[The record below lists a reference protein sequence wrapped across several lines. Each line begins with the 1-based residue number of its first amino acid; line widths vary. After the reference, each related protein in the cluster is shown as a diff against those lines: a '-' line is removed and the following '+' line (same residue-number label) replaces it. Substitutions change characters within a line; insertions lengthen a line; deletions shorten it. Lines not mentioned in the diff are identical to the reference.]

1 MDSQSPASTA
11 SQMHNT
17 DNIDSSHGEGSENG
31 DLNNDSSLHFK
42 GLPR

>member
-1 MDSQSPASTA
+1 ML
-11 SQMHNT
+11 NT

>member
-1 MDSQSPASTA
+1 
-11 SQMHNT
+11 MHNT
-17 DNIDSSHGEGSENG
+17 DNIDSSHGEELENG